1 MEEQKMNETTYEQPQ
16 ANVKTGAATAAL
28 VLGIIALITT
38 LFLVNYIFGLIA
50 IICAV
55 VFLIKSRG
63 VKAGK
68 AKAITGLALA
78 SVSVIASTVIW
89 VSIYNYFTQ
98 TDLNTI
104 MKDVATITG
113 GEIDPEEII
122 AQEFDKV
129 LNVEQMPELKAVE
142 EALGKEINYDTLKE
156 FVGEDLNVDKITK
169 FVGDGIDTT
178 KIQEV
183 AETLDYEAVME
194 DLDQELTYKKLEEK
208 IGEDFTYEDLMEYLE
223 GFKK

>member
-1 MEEQKMNETTYEQPQ
+1 MEEQMK
-16 ANVKTGAATAAL
+16 VKTGTATAAL

-38 LFLVNYIFGLIA
+38 LFFVNYIFGLIA
-50 IICAV
+50 IVCAI
-55 VFLIKSRG
+55 VFLVRSKG
-63 VKAGK
+63 VNAGK
-68 AKAITGLALA
+68 GRAITGLALA
-78 SVSVIASTVIW
+78 SVSVIASTFIW

-142 EALGKEINYDTLKE
+142 EALGKEISYDTLKE

-183 AETLDYEAVME
+183 AETVDYAAVME

-208 IGEDFTYEDLMEYLE
+208 IGEDFTYEDLIEYLE